1 MNYVDVII
9 EKTDRYAEDLT
20 STGGFETQGPSEAR
34 MVSQTS
40 GKGESGSGE
49 NENGNGEKEK
59 QMERWMDQVKL
70 FIRSIDIDRL

>member
-1 MNYVDVII
+1 MNHMDVII
-9 EKTDRYAEDLT
+9 ERTDRYAEDLT
-20 STGGFETQGPSEAR
+20 STSGFETQAPSDKKLAT
-34 MVSQTS
+34 QTS
-40 GKGESGSGE
+40 GKVEPASGE